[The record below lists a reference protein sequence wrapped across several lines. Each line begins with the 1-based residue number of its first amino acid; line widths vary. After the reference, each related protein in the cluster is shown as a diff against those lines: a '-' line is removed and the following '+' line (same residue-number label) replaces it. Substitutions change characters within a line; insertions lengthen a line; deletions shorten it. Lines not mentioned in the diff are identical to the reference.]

1 MKNMVYKQKL
11 EARCKVLQQVTE
23 FADCISG
30 SDEIIGIATNSI

>member
-11 EARCKVLQQVTE
+11 EARCKLLQRVME

-30 SDEIIGIATNSI
+30 SDKIIRMATNSI